1 MWRSKSS
8 EHLAHSLT
16 DLMTSL
22 MVIFI
27 LLLLVFINN
36 EAAVNASITDAL
48 LAELKRQLPA
58 QGFHPGQIALDPKD
72 RYSIVITVPND
83 LLTFDLNKH
92 TLRPEGEDF
101 LRTRI
106 PTLAGILCD
115 PNYRNAI
122 ESVVVEGHSDAT
134 PYRGATLEES
144 QNQNLK
150 LSQDRSMEVVSK
162 SLQFLMEQPG
172 QRACMLEKIS
182 ASGRGEQDLEETADR
197 SRRVVFK
204 IRVNSRSEELLN
216 RLRNVAR

>member
-1 MWRSKSS
+1 MWRSRSS
-8 EHLAHSLT
+8 DHLAHSLT

-36 EAAVNASITDAL
+36 EAAVNASITDSL
-48 LAELKRQLPA
+48 LAELQRQLPA
-58 QGFHPGQIALDPKD
+58 QGFHPRQISLDPKD
-72 RYSIVITVPND
+72 RYSIVIVVPND

-92 TLRPEGEDF
+92 TLKPEGESF

-106 PTLAGILCD
+106 PKLAGILCD

-162 SLQFLMEQPG
+162 SLQFLMDHPE

-216 RLRNVAR
+216 RLKSVAR